1 MTGERGVVRVYRT
14 LIGLYPRQ
22 FRNAYG
28 ADMVQLLSDQCSDE
42 PAWRVSGRAV
52 VDLAIT
58 IPFQHLEARMNRTPN
73 HLVPLVYSAIA
84 TAGVL
89 FAVVGGTNVTMLIVG
104 ACIAVVASAM
114 AAIAWRRTG
123 PIGGAV
129 STEGWWKLVV
139 AGPCIIVGVI
149 VAAGL
154 GVEAWFLGV
163 ILVFGAFVVTGVG
176 LVLGLV
182 RLSNRHSRTLST

>member
-1 MTGERGVVRVYRT
+1 
-14 LIGLYPRQ
+14 
-22 FRNAYG
+22 
-28 ADMVQLLSDQCSDE
+28 
-42 PAWRVSGRAV
+42 
-52 VDLAIT
+52 
-58 IPFQHLEARMNRTPN
+58 MNRTPH

-89 FAVVGGTNVTMLIVG
+89 LAVVGGTNVTMVIIG
-104 ACIAVVASAM
+104 ACIAVVAAAA

-123 PIGGAV
+123 PIGGTV
-129 STEGWWKLVV
+129 STAGWWKLVV
-139 AGPCIIVGVI
+139 VGPCIIAGVI

-154 GVEAWFLGV
+154 GVEAWFLGM

>member
-1 MTGERGVVRVYRT
+1 M
-14 LIGLYPRQ
+14 
-22 FRNAYG
+22 A
-28 ADMVQLLSDQCSDE
+28 QLLRDQFHDE
-42 PAWRVSGRAV
+42 SAWRVWSRAV

-58 IPFQHLEARMNRTPN
+58 IPFQQLEARMNRTPT

-123 PIGGAV
+123 PIGGTVA
-129 STEGWWKLVV
+129 TAGWWKFVV

-149 VAAGL
+149 VAAGM
-154 GVEAWFLGV
+154 GVEAWFLGL
-163 ILVFGAFVVTGVG
+163 ILVFGAFVVTGIG

-182 RLSNRHSRTLST
+182 GLSKRHSRTLST

>member
-1 MTGERGVVRVYRT
+1 MIGERGVVRVYRA
-14 LIGLYPRQ
+14 LVGLYPRQ
-22 FRNAYG
+22 FRNEYG
-28 ADMVQLLSDQCSDE
+28 ADMVQLMRDQCSDE
-42 PAWRVSGRAV
+42 PAWRVCGRAV

-58 IPFQHLEARMNRTPN
+58 IPFQQLEARMNRTPN
-73 HLVPLVYSAIA
+73 HLVPLVYGALA
-84 TAGVL
+84 AAGVL
-89 FAVVGGTNVTMLIVG
+89 LAVVSGTNVTMLIIG
-104 ACIAVVASAM
+104 ACIAVVSGAM

-123 PIGGAV
+123 PIGGTV
-129 STEGWWKLVV
+129 STGGWWKLVV